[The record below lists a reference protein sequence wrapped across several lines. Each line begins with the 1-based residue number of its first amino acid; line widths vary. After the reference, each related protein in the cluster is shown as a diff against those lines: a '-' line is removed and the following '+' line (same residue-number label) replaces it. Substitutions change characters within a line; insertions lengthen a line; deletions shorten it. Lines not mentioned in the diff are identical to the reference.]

1 MSSLPA
7 TNGGDLGIRRRSLPV
22 WAPAAIGVGAVLLT
36 LLLFALT
43 GFQGTVD
50 FLVVATVLVV
60 VSVTVTSWII
70 EGRRRA
76 VDRLAASGS
85 TIALVVTVLPLC
97 FVIGY
102 VFKRGSEVFGW
113 SFLTQEGTAGPL
125 SPGGGIAAA
134 IIGTLEQVLIA
145 SLIAIPLGLLVAI
158 YITEYGNNRFATAL
172 RFLVDVMTGIPSIV
186 AGLFILSFWLITLHQ
201 GLSGF
206 AGALALSIL
215 ELPIVVRASEEMI
228 RLVPNALREASYALG
243 IRKWR
248 TVLRVVLPAA
258 AAGITTGIMLAVARV
273 IGETAPVLLVV
284 GFNNYKN
291 FNPFSGAQGSLPVY
305 IFENAQSS
313 SNFDV
318 QRAWGAAMTLI
329 LIVLTL
335 YIVARLLTRRN
346 RLTGR

>member
-1 MSSLPA
+1 MSSALT
-7 TNGGDLGIRRRSLPV
+7 TNGSDLGLRQRSLPS
-22 WAPAAIGVGAVLLT
+22 WAPAGIGVGAVLVT
-36 LLLFALT
+36 LLLFAVT

-50 FLVVATVLVV
+50 FLVVATILVV
-60 VSVTVTSWII
+60 VSIAAVSWVV

-76 VDRLAASGS
+76 VDRVAANAS
-85 TIALVVTVLPLC
+85 TLALVVTVLPLC

-113 SFLTQEGTAGPL
+113 SFLSQEGTAGPL
-125 SPGGGIAAA
+125 SAGGGIAPA
-134 IIGTLEQVLIA
+134 IVGTLEQVLIA
-145 SLIAIPLGLLVAI
+145 SVIAIPLGLLVAI
-158 YITEYGNNRFATAL
+158 FITEYGNNRFATAL
-172 RFLVDVMTGIPSIV
+172 RFLIDVMTGIPSIV
-186 AGLFILSFWLITLHQ
+186 AGLFILSFWLIELHQ

-248 TVLRVVLPAA
+248 TVLRVVLPSA
-258 AAGITTGIMLAVARV
+258 AAGITTGIMLAIARV

-284 GFNNYKN
+284 GFNNYMN
-291 FNPFSGAQGSLPVY
+291 WNPFSGAQGSLPVY
-305 IFENAQSS
+305 IFVNAQSS

-318 QRAWGAAMTLI
+318 QRAWAAAMTLI
-329 LIVLTL
+329 LIVLAL
-335 YIVARLLTRRN
+335 YILARVLTRRN
-346 RLTGR
+346 RLAGR